1 MEFEIRTTEREQF
14 VDITSRVDEAL
25 SGSGITDGA
34 AVIYCPHTTAGLT
47 INENADPD
55 VVSDMLDVLGRLVPC
70 DAGYRHCEGN
80 ADSHVK
86 ASMMGSS
93 VTVPVRDGR
102 LGLGTWQGVYFC
114 EFDGPRKRRV
124 HVQVLRA

>member
-1 MEFEIRTTEREQF
+1 MELEIRTTEREQF
-14 VDITSRVDEAL
+14 VEITSRVNDAL
-25 SGSGITDGA
+25 SDSGITDGI
-34 AVIYCPHTTAGLT
+34 VVVYCPHTTAGLT

-55 VVSDMLDVLGRLVPC
+55 VARDMLDVLGRLVPC

-93 VTVPVRDGR
+93 VTVPIRDGR
-102 LGLGTWQGVYFC
+102 LRLGKWQGVFFC
-114 EFDGPRKRRV
+114 EFDGPRKRHL
-124 HVQVLRA
+124 HVQVLGA

>member
-14 VDITSRVDEAL
+14 VEITSRVNDAL
-25 SGSGITDGA
+25 SDSSITDGV
-34 AVIYCPHTTAGLT
+34 AVVYCPHTTAGLT

-55 VVSDMLDVLGRLVPC
+55 VICDMLDVIGRLVPR

-86 ASMMGSS
+86 ASMVGSS
-93 VTVPVRDGR
+93 VTVPIRDGH
-102 LGLGTWQGVYFC
+102 LGLGKWQGVFFC
-114 EFDGPRKRRV
+114 EFDGPRKRHV
-124 HVQVLRA
+124 HVQVLSA